1 MTTITALRQTYLN
14 TFLKRTDGDPLPWTD
29 ADCDRM
35 LTDAMGDLWPDL
47 GLKATGTVATDSA
60 TDRYTM
66 PGGIVHVSRIDVE
79 AADTSYLDTVTKWRY
94 FPDAD
99 PPTKVIIAPKLQT
112 GYNLR
117 FYGFKPF
124 ADTAA
129 DLLARLE
136 NVVAAFA
143 ASKAYGVLASHL
155 VNSERQQG
163 LDSGR
168 VVDYQ
173 TAVGLSAY
181 WRREYENA
189 IRNDPNLV
197 TNGPRASLRR

>member
-1 MTTITALRQTYLN
+1 VTTITLLRTTYLD
-14 TFLKRTDGDPLPWTD
+14 TFLKRTEGDLLPWTD
-29 ADCDRM
+29 GECDRV

-47 GLKATGTVATDSA
+47 GLKATGTVATSSA
-60 TDRYTM
+60 TDRYAM
-66 PGGIVHVSRIDVE
+66 PSGIVHVTRIDVE
-79 AADTSYLDTVTKWRY
+79 ATDTSYLDTVTKWRY

-99 PPTKVIIAPKLQT
+99 PPTKVIIAPKLQS

-124 ADTAA
+124 ADAA
-129 DLLARLE
+129 TDLLARLE
-136 NVVAAFA
+136 NVVASLA
-143 ASKAYGVLASHL
+143 ASKAYGILASQL
-155 VNSERQQG
+155 VNSQRQQG

-189 IRNDPNLV
+189 IHGDPNIV
-197 TNGPRASLRR
+197 TNAPRASLRR

>member
-1 MTTITALRQTYLN
+1 MSTIALLRTTYLN
-14 TFLKRTDGDPLPWTD
+14 FYLKRTDGDPTPWTD
-29 ADCDRM
+29 ADCNQC
-35 LTDAMGDLWPDL
+35 LTDSMGDLWPDL
-47 GLKATGTVATDSA
+47 GLKATGIVATSAA
-60 TDRYTM
+60 TDRYTI
-66 PGGIVHVSRIDVE
+66 PGSIVHVTRIDVE
-79 AADTSYLDTVTKWRY
+79 ASDTSYLDTVTKWRY

-99 PPTKVIIAPKLQT
+99 PPTKVIIAPKLTT

-124 ADTAA
+124 LDAA
-129 DLLARLE
+129 TDLLPRLE
-136 NVVAAFA
+136 NVVASLA
-143 ASKAYGVLASHL
+143 ASKAYGILASSL
-155 VNSERQQG
+155 VNSQRQQG

-189 IRNDPNLV
+189 KAGDPNLV
-197 TNGPRASLRR
+197 TNAPRASMRR

>member
-1 MTTITALRQTYLN
+1 MTTIALLRTTYLN
-14 TFLKRTDGDPLPWTD
+14 LYLKRAEADPAPWTD
-29 ADCDRM
+29 TDCNQC

-47 GLKATGTVATDSA
+47 GLKATGTVATSAA
-60 TDRYTM
+60 TDRYTI
-66 PGGIVHVSRIDVE
+66 PGGIVHVTRIDIE
-79 AADTSYLDTVTKWRY
+79 GTDTSYLDTVTKWRY

-99 PPTKVIIAPKLQT
+99 PPTKVIIAPKITT

-124 ADTAA
+124 ADAA
-129 DLLARLE
+129 TDLLPRLE
-136 NVVAAFA
+136 NTVAALA
-143 ASKAYGVLASHL
+143 ASKAYGILASSL
-155 VNSERQQG
+155 VNSQRQQG

-189 IRNDPNLV
+189 KAGDPALV

>member
-1 MTTITALRQTYLN
+1 MTSITLLRTTYLN
-14 TFLKRTDGDPLPWTD
+14 IYLKRTEADPAPWTD
-29 ADCDRM
+29 ADCNQS

-47 GLKATGTVATDSA
+47 GLKATGLVATSG
-60 TDRYTM
+60 TDRYAM
-66 PGGIVHVSRIDVE
+66 PSSIVHVTRIDVE
-79 AADTSYLDTVTKWRY
+79 DGSANYLDTVTKWRY

-99 PPTKVIIAPKLQT
+99 PPTKVIIAPKLQS

-124 ADTAA
+124 ADAA
-129 DLLARLE
+129 TDLLPRLE
-136 NVVAAFA
+136 NTVAALA
-143 ASKAYGVLASHL
+143 ASKLYGILASSL
-155 VNSERQQG
+155 VNSQRQQG

-189 IRNDPNLV
+189 KAGDPSTV